1 MKIQTQLTIIA
12 DELKLSENILTING
26 TDYDLSAPQ
35 ELSESES
42 PENQRVYLRGEE
54 TVIFLKIDTEK
65 SFMFTKTK
73 IKGTNEYGSN
83 LMRFYDVNDDGDISL
98 SELAIIVEHW
108 NMSEEDRREAHKVI
122 RDEFLKT
129 GSVED
134 WLMKGVKKDP
144 A

>member
-1 MKIQTQLTIIA
+1 MKMQTQLTKIA
-12 DELKLSENILTING
+12 DELNLSGNILAING

-35 ELSESES
+35 ELPEGESS
-42 PENQRVYLRGEE
+42 ENQRVYLQGEE
-54 TVIFLKIDTEK
+54 TVIFLKIDVEK

-83 LMRFYDVNDDGDISL
+83 LMRFYDINDDGDISL
-98 SELAIIVEHW
+98 SELIVIVKHW
-108 NMSEEDRREAHKVI
+108 NMGEDDRREAHRII